1 MRTEKGIFSC
11 EGKAALVTGGCGL
24 VGKAAAAALVK
35 AGAYVVAADIDRRAG
50 KALSKSLGC
59 GFVRLDIGSET
70 SIRAGLREAV
80 RKTGRI
86 DILVNSA
93 YPRTKDWGR
102 ESEKAAFSSWK
113 RNVNSHLGGYF
124 LLSRLACEEMKASGG
139 GSVISMASVYGV
151 VGPDFSLY
159 SGTDMTTPAA
169 YPAIKAG
176 ILGYTRYL
184 AARYGGHNIRVNA
197 VSPGGVHNGQQ
208 ASFVRRY
215 SAKVPLGR
223 MAAPED
229 ISGAVVFLASD
240 AAGYITGQNIIVD
253 GGFTAV

>member
-11 EGKAALVTGGCGL
+11 EGKTALVTGGCGL
-24 VGKAAAAALVK
+24 IGRAAIAALLK
-35 AGAYVVAADIDRRAG
+35 AGASVVAADLDGQRGRG
-50 KALSKSLGC
+50 LSESLGC
-59 GFVRLDIGSET
+59 GFVRLDIGSEA
-70 SIRAGLREAV
+70 SVRAGLREAV
-80 RKTGRI
+80 RKTGRV

-93 YPRTKDWGR
+93 YPRTKDWGQ
-102 ESEKAAFSSWK
+102 EFEKTAFNSWK
-113 RNVNSHLGGYF
+113 RNVSSHLGGYF
-124 LLSRLACEEMKASGG
+124 LLSRLACEEMKAGGG

-159 SGTDMTTPAA
+159 SGTDMTMPAA

-176 ILGYTRYL
+176 ILGYTKYL

-197 VSPGGVHNGQQ
+197 VSPGGVRNGQP

-240 AAGYITGQNIIVD
+240 AAAYITGQNIIVD